1 MGLDSS
7 CNDVGNEFKFYT
19 HYCKV
24 KLDVIDQ
31 MIEENLPL
39 YQSDECFVEINIYC
53 PNNNIAK
60 DDSHVYDYA

>member
-7 CNDVGNEFKFYT
+7 GNDAGNEFKLYT

-24 KLDVIDQ
+24 KSDVIDQ

-39 YQSDECFVEINIYC
+39 VSEWWMLCWDQAILSQQQYSRG
-53 PNNNIAK
+53 
-60 DDSHVYDYA
+60 